1 MYFFFIGTW
10 RLNILK
16 IVVLNIPKL
25 FTLEEALTIPV
36 DTGRKLCTFNLRRVS
51 TGMLYLNLVLS
62 KIL

>member
-36 DTGRKLCTFNLRRVS
+36 DTGRKLNVHKSYVRSIYVVCQR
-51 TGMLYLNLVLS
+51 GCY
-62 KIL
+62 I